1 MYVLSIP
8 ERKLQYSETIDWK
21 VADSKHAS
29 GILVELT
36 LHELKVIAK
45 LFNKELVNVDSK
57 LQLSKESQVA
67 DTTVSLL
74 GVKPVASHLEIKNFN
89 TLKYVATRKED
100 PSRKL
105 LVSSALVWGE
115 IADFR
120 VEAEKE
126 GAKIDLV
133 HASVKLDETNF
144 LKSEYGFSG
153 ENVNR
158 LLDVSSTTVHI
169 GTLYFIYNFFSTS
182 KQTELISRTR

>member
-1 MYVLSIP
+1 MF
-8 ERKLQYSETIDWK
+8 D
-21 VADSKHAS
+21 
-29 GILVELT
+29 
-36 LHELKVIAK
+36 
-45 LFNKELVNVDSK
+45 KELVNVDSK
-57 LQLSKESQVA
+57 LQLNKESQIA

-74 GVKPVASHLEIKNFN
+74 GVKPVVSHLEIKNFN

-144 LKSEYGFSG
+144 LKSDYGFNG
-153 ENVNR
+153 ENVKR
-158 LLDVSSTTVHI
+158 LLDVSSATVYI
-169 GTLYFIYNFFSTS
+169 RTFYLYH
-182 KQTELISRTR
+182 